1 MTDQQR
7 ELVKYPL
14 EEFAQDMETL
24 LKGQPDQA
32 RIFDA
37 GSSYLERFISDPE
50 AIVPELRVPTGK
62 GTRPN
67 HGSYSLY
74 RGASGLLITA
84 VVWGPGDHS
93 AAHDHHTWGMI
104 GVMNNALTETR
115 FRRLDDGSN
124 PEYAL
129 LEKGRV
135 GNFVPG
141 EVSLLTPEVDEI
153 HQMDNHTDRNTVEI
167 HVYGRDLAGLDR
179 CRFNLETGAVSKFVI
194 EKYDNE

>member
-1 MTDQQR
+1 MR
-7 ELVKYPL
+7 AL
-14 EEFAQDMETL
+14 
-24 LKGQPDQA
+24 
-32 RIFDA
+32 RILS
-37 GSSYLERFISDPE
+37 GSSQTP
-50 AIVPELRVPTGK
+50 
-62 GTRPN
+62 RPSCRSF
-67 HGSYSLY
+67 GCPRGRGPGQTTASYALY

-179 CRFNLETGAVSKFVI
+179 CRFNLETGAVSKFHDRKIRQRVVSSGSPSGR
-194 EKYDNE
+194 